1 MSKLGAGLALK
12 NMSSLQRLT
21 PNKSKRKVH
30 RALWFERVM
39 ALLASLNYLLVL
51 FDLTYL
57 PLRDFWLHGKV
68 QLFSFDIGPVS
79 LPGLS
84 LEVPLPPITQWY
96 DPVKG
101 IQPYR
106 DTEQYLDK
114 VNELEAEIDA
124 TNLSS
129 KLRSL
134 QSPEVAQILE
144 DLRQRSVEMI
154 ETNPFQLAD
163 KTGDLEKIKNK
174 MREHIRTEED
184 SAKEAFIQFWSIE
197 NLAAKD
203 PDDEL
208 QFFNDEI
215 SPLIEANYYRP
226 IGETGDFVD
235 YFGLLDFPFF
245 ALFLTEFLARTWL
258 ISRRRTGVSWLDA
271 MLWRWYDI
279 FLLIPL
285 WRWLRIIP
293 VTIRLDQAKLVD
305 LSAIQKQ
312 VRQGFVAEIA
322 GDMTQVVVIQ
332 IINELQYSIRQG
344 EIANLLQQREV
355 RPYIDLNE
363 TDEVAAL
370 TKIMVQMTVEQ
381 VLPTIRP
388 DVEALLHHNLDKIIN
403 QSQAYQGLE
412 RIPGVETIRNQ
423 LIERLV
429 QQITQAVYSGLDA
442 AIADDPV
449 GDQILQRLISHIGE
463 AYGSQIQTQKTL
475 EEIQY
480 LLNAFLEEV
489 KINYVKRLSQE
500 DLEEILDQTRAIRQK

>member
-1 MSKLGAGLALK
+1 
-12 NMSSLQRLT
+12 MSSIQRLT
-21 PNKSKRKVH
+21 PSKSKRKF
-30 RALWFERVM
+30 RL
-39 ALLASLNYLLVL
+39 ALLWERAVAVVASLNYLLVL

-57 PLRDFWLHGKV
+57 PLRDFWLHGEV
-68 QLFSFDIGPVS
+68 QLLSFDIGP
-79 LPGLS
+79 LS
-84 LEVPLPPITQWY
+84 FSGFPLEVPLPPITQWY
-96 DPVKG
+96 DPIKG

-114 VNELEAEIDA
+114 VNALAAEIDA
-124 TNLSS
+124 TNLRT

-134 QSPEVAQILE
+134 RSPEVTQLLE
-144 DLRQRSVEMI
+144 DLRQRSVDMI

-174 MREHIRTEED
+174 MREHLPNDED
-184 SAKEAFIQFWSIE
+184 SAKEAFREFWSLE
-197 NLAAKD
+197 NLTARD
-203 PDDEL
+203 PENEL
-208 QFFNDEI
+208 EFFNEEI
-215 SPLIEANYYRP
+215 RPLIAANYYRP

-235 YFGLLDFPFF
+235 YFGLIDFFF
-245 ALFLTEFLARTWL
+245 FLVFLTDFLGRTWL

-293 VTIRLDQAKLVD
+293 VTIRLDQAKLID
-305 LSAIQKQ
+305 MSAIQKQ
-312 VRQGFVAEIA
+312 ARQGFVAEIA

-332 IINELQYSIRQG
+332 IINELQSSIRQG
-344 EIANLLQQREV
+344 EIANFLQQREV

-370 TKIMVQMTVEQ
+370 TKIMVQMTVNQ
-381 VLPTIRP
+381 VLPAIRS
-388 DVEALLHHNLDKIIN
+388 DIEDLLQHNVDKILN

-412 RIPGVETIRNQ
+412 RVPGVETVRHQ
-423 LIERLV
+423 LTERLV
-429 QQITQAVYSGLDA
+429 QQITQALYDGLDA

-449 GDQILQRLISHIGE
+449 GDQILQRLIRHLGE
-463 AYGSQIQTQKTL
+463 AYGSQMQTQKTL
-475 EEIQY
+475 DEIQY

-489 KINYVKRLSQE
+489 KINYVERLSQE
-500 DLEEILDQTRAIRQK
+500 DLEDILDQTRAIRQKRSV

>member
-1 MSKLGAGLALK
+1 
-12 NMSSLQRLT
+12 MSSIQRLT
-21 PNKSKRKVH
+21 PSKSKRQVR

-39 ALLASLNYLLVL
+39 AFLASFNYFLVL

-57 PLRDFWLHGKV
+57 PLRDFWLHGEV
-68 QLFSFDIGPVS
+68 QLVSFDIGPWS
-79 LPGLS
+79 FPGWS

-96 DPVKG
+96 DPRIKG

-106 DTEQYLDK
+106 ETEQYLDK
-114 VNELEAEIDA
+114 VNALEAEIDA
-124 TNLSS
+124 TNLRT

-134 QSPEVAQILE
+134 QSPEVTQLLE
-144 DLRQRSVEMI
+144 DLRQRSVDMI

-174 MREHIRTEED
+174 MREHIPNDDD
-184 SAKEAFIQFWSIE
+184 SAKEAFREFWSQE
-197 NLAAKD
+197 NLTAKD
-203 PDDEL
+203 PENEL
-208 QFFNDEI
+208 EFFNDEI
-215 SPLIEANYYRP
+215 RPLIAANYYRP

-235 YFGLLDFPFF
+235 YFGLRIDFPFF
-245 ALFLTEFLARTWL
+245 LIFLTDFLGRTWL
-258 ISRRRTGVSWLDA
+258 ISRHRTGVSWLDA

-293 VTIRLDQAKLVD
+293 VTIRLDQAKLID
-305 LSAIQKQ
+305 MSAIQKQ

-370 TKIMVQMTVEQ
+370 TKIMVQMTVNQ
-381 VLPTIRP
+381 VLPAIRS
-388 DVEALLHHNLDKIIN
+388 DVEDLLRHNVDKILN

-412 RIPGVETIRNQ
+412 RVPGVETIRNQ
-423 LIERLV
+423 LTERLV
-429 QQITQAVYSGLDA
+429 HQITQALYNGLDA

-449 GDQILQRLISHIGE
+449 GDQILQRLIRHLGE
-463 AYGSQIQTQKTL
+463 AYGSQMQTQKTL
-475 EEIQY
+475 DEIQY

-489 KINYVKRLSQE
+489 KVNYVERLSQE
-500 DLEEILDQTRAIRQK
+500 DLEDILDQTRAIRQKRQV

>member
-1 MSKLGAGLALK
+1 
-12 NMSSLQRLT
+12 MSSIQRLT
-21 PNKSKRKVH
+21 PSKSKRQVR

-39 ALLASLNYLLVL
+39 ALLASFNYFLVL

-57 PLRDFWLHGKV
+57 PLRDFWLHGEV

-79 LPGLS
+79 FPGLP

-96 DPVKG
+96 DPIKG
-101 IQPYR
+101 IEPYR
-106 DTEQYLDK
+106 DTDQYLEK

-124 TNLSS
+124 TNLRT

-144 DLRQRSVEMI
+144 YLRQRSVEMI

-174 MREHIRTEED
+174 MREHIATEED
-184 SAKEAFIQFWSIE
+184 SAKESFRQFWSLE
-197 NLAAKD
+197 NLTARE
-203 PDDEL
+203 PEDEL

-215 SPLIEANYYRP
+215 RPLMAANYYRP

-235 YFGLLDFPFF
+235 YFGLVDFPFF
-245 ALFLTEFLARTWL
+245 ALFLAEFLARTWL
-258 ISRRRTGVSWLDA
+258 ISRHRTGVSWLDA

-305 LSAIQKQ
+305 MSAIQKQ
-312 VRQGFVAEIA
+312 ARQGFVAEIA

-332 IINELQYSIRQG
+332 IINELQSSIRQG
-344 EIANLLQQREV
+344 EIANFLQQREV

-381 VLPTIRP
+381 VLPAIRT
-388 DVEALLHHNLDKIIN
+388 DVEDLLRHNVDKILN

-412 RIPGVETIRNQ
+412 KVPGVETIRNQ
-423 LIERLV
+423 LTERLV
-429 QQITQAVYSGLDA
+429 HQITQALYNGLDA

-449 GDQILQRLISHIGE
+449 GDQILQRLISHLGE

-475 EEIQY
+475 DEIQY

-489 KINYVKRLSQE
+489 KVNYVERLSQE
-500 DLEEILDQTRAIRQK
+500 DLEDILDQTRAIRQKRQV

>member
-1 MSKLGAGLALK
+1 
-12 NMSSLQRLT
+12 MSSIQRLT
-21 PNKSKRKVH
+21 PSKSKRKFRLALLWE
-30 RALWFERVM
+30 RAV

-57 PLRDFWLHGKV
+57 PLRDFWLDGEV

-79 LPGLS
+79 FAGFP

-96 DPVKG
+96 DPIKG

-124 TNLSS
+124 TNLRT

-134 QSPEVAQILE
+134 QSPEVTQLLE
-144 DLRQRSVEMI
+144 DLRQRSVDMI

-174 MREHIRTEED
+174 MREHLPNEDD
-184 SAKEAFIQFWSIE
+184 SAKEAFIEFWSIE
-197 NLAAKD
+197 NLTARD
-203 PDDEL
+203 PENEL
-208 QFFNDEI
+208 EFFNDEI
-215 SPLIEANYYRP
+215 RPLMEANYYRP

-235 YFGLLDFPFF
+235 YFGLVDFPFF
-245 ALFLTEFLARTWL
+245 LVFLTDFLARTWL
-258 ISRRRTGVSWLDA
+258 ISNRRQGVSWLDA

-293 VTIRLDQAKLVD
+293 LTIRLDQANLID
-305 LSAIQKQ
+305 LSTIQKQ
-312 VRQGFVAEIA
+312 ARQGFVAEIA
-322 GDMTQVVVIQ
+322 GEMTQVVVVQ
-332 IINELQYSIRQG
+332 VINELQYSIRQG
-344 EIANLLQQREV
+344 EIADWLQQREV
-355 RPYIDLNE
+355 RPYIDLNQTNE
-363 TDEVAAL
+363 MAAL
-370 TKIMVQMTVEQ
+370 TKIMVEMTVVQ
-381 VLPTIRP
+381 VLPAIRP

-412 RIPGVETIRNQ
+412 RVPGVETIRNQ
-423 LIERLV
+423 LTERLV
-429 QQITQAVYSGLDA
+429 QQITQALYDGLDA
-442 AIADDPV
+442 AIAEDPA
-449 GDQILQRLISHIGE
+449 GDQILQRLISHLGE
-463 AYGSQIQTQKTL
+463 AYGSQIQTQQTL

-489 KINYVKRLSQE
+489 KVNYVERLSQE
-500 DLEEILDQTRAIRQK
+500 DLEDILDQTRAIRQKQQG

>member
-1 MSKLGAGLALK
+1 
-12 NMSSLQRLT
+12 MSSIQRLT
-21 PNKSKRKVH
+21 PSNSKRKVR
-30 RALWFERVM
+30 RALWFERLM
-39 ALLASLNYLLVL
+39 ALLASFNYFLVL

-57 PLRDFWLHGKV
+57 PLRDFWLHKEV

-79 LPGLS
+79 FPGFS

-96 DPVKG
+96 DPIKG

-114 VNELEAEIDA
+114 VNALEAEIDA
-124 TNLSS
+124 TNLRT

-134 QSPEVAQILE
+134 QPPEVAQILE

-174 MREHIRTEED
+174 MREHIPNEDD
-184 SAKEAFIQFWSIE
+184 SAKEAFREFWSIE
-197 NLAAKD
+197 NLTARD
-203 PDDEL
+203 PENEL
-208 QFFNDEI
+208 EFFNDEI
-215 SPLIEANYYRP
+215 RPLMEANYYRP

-235 YFGLLDFPFF
+235 YFGLVDFPFF
-245 ALFLTEFLARTWL
+245 LVFLTEFLARTWL
-258 ISRRRTGVSWLDA
+258 ISNRRQGVSWLDA

-293 VTIRLDQAKLVD
+293 VTIRLDQANLID
-305 LSAIQKQ
+305 LSTIQKQ
-312 VRQGFVAEIA
+312 ARQGFVAEIA
-322 GDMTQVVVIQ
+322 GDMTQVVVVQ
-332 IINELQYSIRQG
+332 VINELQYSIRQG

-355 RPYIDLNE
+355 RPYIDLNQTNE
-363 TDEVAAL
+363 MAAL
-370 TKIMVQMTVEQ
+370 TKIMVEITVEQ
-381 VLPTIRP
+381 VLPAIRP
-388 DVEALLHHNLDKIIN
+388 DVEALLHHNLDKILN

-412 RIPGVETIRNQ
+412 RVPGVETIRNQ
-423 LIERLV
+423 LTERLV
-429 QQITQAVYSGLDA
+429 QQITQALYNGLDA

-449 GDQILQRLISHIGE
+449 GDQILQRLISHLGK
-463 AYGSQIQTQKTL
+463 AYGSQLQTQKTL

-489 KINYVKRLSQE
+489 KVNYVERLSQE
-500 DLEEILDQTRAIRQK
+500 DLEDILDQTRAIQQKRQV

>member
-1 MSKLGAGLALK
+1 
-12 NMSSLQRLT
+12 
-21 PNKSKRKVH
+21 
-30 RALWFERVM
+30 M
-39 ALLASLNYLLVL
+39 ALLASFNYFLVL

-57 PLRDFWLHGKV
+57 PLRDFWLHGEV

-79 LPGLS
+79 FPGLP

-96 DPVKG
+96 DPIKG
-101 IQPYR
+101 IEPYR
-106 DTEQYLDK
+106 DTDQYLEK

-124 TNLSS
+124 TNLRT

-144 DLRQRSVEMI
+144 YLRQRSVEMI

-174 MREHIRTEED
+174 MREHIATEED
-184 SAKEAFIQFWSIE
+184 SAKESFRQFWSLE
-197 NLAAKD
+197 NLTARE
-203 PDDEL
+203 PEDEL

-215 SPLIEANYYRP
+215 RPLMAANYYRP

-235 YFGLLDFPFF
+235 YFGLVDFPFF
-245 ALFLTEFLARTWL
+245 ALFLAEFLARTWL
-258 ISRRRTGVSWLDA
+258 ISRHRTGVSWLDA

-305 LSAIQKQ
+305 MSAIQKQ
-312 VRQGFVAEIA
+312 ARQGFVAEIA

-332 IINELQYSIRQG
+332 IINELQSSIRQG
-344 EIANLLQQREV
+344 EIANFLQQREV

-381 VLPTIRP
+381 VLPAIRT
-388 DVEALLHHNLDKIIN
+388 DVEDLLRHNVDKILN

-412 RIPGVETIRNQ
+412 KVPGVETIRNQ
-423 LIERLV
+423 LTERLV
-429 QQITQAVYSGLDA
+429 HQITQALYNGLDA

-449 GDQILQRLISHIGE
+449 GDQILQRLISHLGE

-475 EEIQY
+475 DEIQY

-489 KINYVKRLSQE
+489 KVNYVERLSQE
-500 DLEEILDQTRAIRQK
+500 DLEDILDQTRAIRQKRQV

>member
-1 MSKLGAGLALK
+1 
-12 NMSSLQRLT
+12 MSSIQRLT
-21 PNKSKRKVH
+21 PSKSKRKVR

-39 ALLASLNYLLVL
+39 ALLASFNYFLVL

-57 PLRDFWLHGKV
+57 PLRDFWLHGEV

-79 LPGLS
+79 FPGLP

-96 DPVKG
+96 DPIKA
-101 IQPYR
+101 IEPYR
-106 DTEQYLDK
+106 DTEQYLEK

-124 TNLSS
+124 TNLRT

-174 MREHIRTEED
+174 MREHIATEED
-184 SAKEAFIQFWSIE
+184 SAKESFRQFWSLE
-197 NLAAKD
+197 NLTARE
-203 PDDEL
+203 PEDEL
-208 QFFNDEI
+208 QFFNEEI
-215 SPLIEANYYRP
+215 RPLMAANYYRP

-235 YFGLLDFPFF
+235 YFGFIDSFF
-245 ALFLTEFLARTWL
+245 FLAFLTDFLARTWL
-258 ISRRRTGVSWLDA
+258 ISRRRQGVSWLDA

-293 VTIRLDQAKLVD
+293 VTIRLDQARLID

-312 VRQGFVAEIA
+312 AREGFVAEIA

-332 IINELQYSIRQG
+332 IINELQSSIRQG
-344 EIANLLQQREV
+344 EIANFLQQREV

-381 VLPTIRP
+381 VLPAIRT
-388 DVEALLHHNLDKIIN
+388 DLEDLLRHNVDKILN

-412 RIPGVETIRNQ
+412 KVPGVETIRNQ
-423 LIERLV
+423 LTERLV
-429 QQITQAVYSGLDA
+429 HQITQALYNGLDA

-449 GDQILQRLISHIGE
+449 GDQILQRLISHLGE
-463 AYGSQIQTQKTL
+463 AYGSQMQTQKTL
-475 EEIQY
+475 DEIQY

-489 KINYVKRLSQE
+489 KVNYVERLSQE
-500 DLEEILDQTRAIRQK
+500 DLEDILDQTRAIRQKRQV

>member
-1 MSKLGAGLALK
+1 
-12 NMSSLQRLT
+12 MSSIQRLT
-21 PNKSKRKVH
+21 PSKSKRKF
-30 RALWFERVM
+30 RL
-39 ALLASLNYLLVL
+39 ALLWERAVALVASLNYLLVL

-57 PLRDFWLHGKV
+57 PLRDFWLHGEV
-68 QLFSFDIGPVS
+68 QLLSFDIGPWS
-79 LPGLS
+79 FPGLP

-96 DPVKG
+96 DPIKG

-106 DTEQYLDK
+106 ETEQYLDK
-114 VNELEAEIDA
+114 VNALEAEIDA
-124 TNLSS
+124 TNLRT

-134 QSPEVAQILE
+134 QSPEVIQLLE
-144 DLRQRSVEMI
+144 DLRQRSVDMI

-174 MREHIRTEED
+174 MREHIVNDED
-184 SAKEAFIQFWSIE
+184 SAKEAFREFWSQE
-197 NLAAKD
+197 NLTAKD
-203 PDDEL
+203 PENEL
-208 QFFNDEI
+208 EFFNEEI
-215 SPLIEANYYRP
+215 RPLIEANYYRP

-235 YFGLLDFPFF
+235 YFGLVDFPFF
-245 ALFLTEFLARTWL
+245 LIFLTDFLGRTWL
-258 ISRRRTGVSWLDA
+258 ISRHRTGVSWLDA

-293 VTIRLDQAKLVD
+293 VTIRLDQAKLID
-305 LSAIQKQ
+305 MSAIQKQ

-370 TKIMVQMTVEQ
+370 TKIMVQMTVNQ
-381 VLPTIRP
+381 VLPAIRS
-388 DVEALLHHNLDKIIN
+388 DVEDLLRHNVDKILN

-412 RIPGVETIRNQ
+412 RVPGVETIRNQ
-423 LIERLV
+423 LTERLV
-429 QQITQAVYSGLDA
+429 HQITQALYNGLDA

-449 GDQILQRLISHIGE
+449 GDQILQRLIRHLGE
-463 AYGSQIQTQKTL
+463 AYGSQMQTQKTL
-475 EEIQY
+475 DEIQY

-489 KINYVKRLSQE
+489 KVNYVERLSQE
-500 DLEEILDQTRAIRQK
+500 DLEDILDQTRAIRQKRQV

>member
-1 MSKLGAGLALK
+1 
-12 NMSSLQRLT
+12 MSSIQRLT
-21 PNKSKRKVH
+21 PNKSKRQVR

-39 ALLASLNYLLVL
+39 ALLAALNYLLVL

-79 LPGLS
+79 FPGL
-84 LEVPLPPITQWY
+84 PLNLPKTPITQWY

-114 VNELEAEIDA
+114 VNELENEIIKKD
-124 TNLSS
+124 
-129 KLRSL
+129 L
-134 QSPEVAQILE
+134 QSSEIAQILE
-144 DLRQRSVEMI
+144 DLRQSSVEMI

-184 SAKEAFIQFWSIE
+184 SAKEAFIRFWSIE

-203 PDDEL
+203 PDNEL

-215 SPLIEANYYRP
+215 SPMMEANYYRH

-245 ALFLTEFLARTWL
+245 ALFLTEFLARTWF
-258 ISRRRTGVSWLDA
+258 ISRSHTGVSWLDA

-293 VTIRLDQAKLVD
+293 VTIRLDQAKLID

-370 TKIMVQMTVEQ
+370 TKIMIQMTVEQ
-381 VLPTIRP
+381 VLPAIRP

-449 GDQILQRLISHIGE
+449 GDEILQRLISHIGE
-463 AYGSQIQTQKTL
+463 AYGSQLQTQKTL

>member
-1 MSKLGAGLALK
+1 
-12 NMSSLQRLT
+12 
-21 PNKSKRKVH
+21 V
-30 RALWFERVM
+30 
-39 ALLASLNYLLVL
+39 
-51 FDLTYL
+51 
-57 PLRDFWLHGKV
+57 
-68 QLFSFDIGPVS
+68 SFDIGPWS
-79 LPGLS
+79 FPGWS

-96 DPVKG
+96 DPIKG

-106 DTEQYLDK
+106 ETEQYLDK
-114 VNELEAEIDA
+114 VNALEAEIDA
-124 TNLSS
+124 TNLRT

-134 QSPEVAQILE
+134 QSPEVTQLLE
-144 DLRQRSVEMI
+144 DLRQRSVDMI

-174 MREHIRTEED
+174 MREHIPNDDD
-184 SAKEAFIQFWSIE
+184 SAKEAFREFWSQE
-197 NLAAKD
+197 NLTAKD
-203 PDDEL
+203 PENEL
-208 QFFNDEI
+208 EFFNDEI
-215 SPLIEANYYRP
+215 RPLIAANYYRP

-235 YFGLLDFPFF
+235 YFGLRIDFPFF
-245 ALFLTEFLARTWL
+245 LIFLTDFLGRTWL
-258 ISRRRTGVSWLDA
+258 ISRHRTGVSWLDA

-293 VTIRLDQAKLVD
+293 VTIRLDQAKLID
-305 LSAIQKQ
+305 MSAIQKQ

-370 TKIMVQMTVEQ
+370 TKIMVQMTVNQ
-381 VLPTIRP
+381 VLPAIRS
-388 DVEALLHHNLDKIIN
+388 DVEDLLRHNVDKILN

-412 RIPGVETIRNQ
+412 RVPGVETIRNQ
-423 LIERLV
+423 LTERLV
-429 QQITQAVYSGLDA
+429 HQITQALYNGLDA

-449 GDQILQRLISHIGE
+449 GDQILQRLIRHLGE
-463 AYGSQIQTQKTL
+463 AYGSQMQTQKTL
-475 EEIQY
+475 DEIQY

-489 KINYVKRLSQE
+489 KVNYVERLSQE
-500 DLEEILDQTRAIRQK
+500 DLEDILDQTRAIRQKRQV

>member
-1 MSKLGAGLALK
+1 M
-12 NMSSLQRLT
+12 
-21 PNKSKRKVH
+21 
-30 RALWFERVM
+30 
-39 ALLASLNYLLVL
+39 ASLNYLLVL

-57 PLRDFWLHGKV
+57 PLRDFWLHGEV
-68 QLFSFDIGPVS
+68 QLLSFDIGPWS
-79 LPGLS
+79 FPGLP

-96 DPVKG
+96 DPIKG

-106 DTEQYLDK
+106 ETEQYLDK
-114 VNELEAEIDA
+114 VNALEAEIDA
-124 TNLSS
+124 TNLRT

-134 QSPEVAQILE
+134 QSPEVIQLLE
-144 DLRQRSVEMI
+144 DLRQRSVDMI

-174 MREHIRTEED
+174 MREHIVNDED
-184 SAKEAFIQFWSIE
+184 SAKEAFREFWSQE
-197 NLAAKD
+197 NLTAKD
-203 PDDEL
+203 PENEL
-208 QFFNDEI
+208 EFFNEEI
-215 SPLIEANYYRP
+215 RPLIEANYYRP

-235 YFGLLDFPFF
+235 YFGLVDFPFF
-245 ALFLTEFLARTWL
+245 LIFLTDFLGRTWL
-258 ISRRRTGVSWLDA
+258 ISRHRTGVSWLDA

-293 VTIRLDQAKLVD
+293 VTIRLDQAKLID
-305 LSAIQKQ
+305 MSAIQKQ

-370 TKIMVQMTVEQ
+370 TKIMVQMTVNQ
-381 VLPTIRP
+381 VLPAIRS
-388 DVEALLHHNLDKIIN
+388 DVEDLLRHNVDKILN

-412 RIPGVETIRNQ
+412 RVPGVETIRNQ
-423 LIERLV
+423 LTERLV
-429 QQITQAVYSGLDA
+429 HQITQALYNGLDA

-449 GDQILQRLISHIGE
+449 GDQILQRLIRHLGE
-463 AYGSQIQTQKTL
+463 AYGSQMQTQKTL
-475 EEIQY
+475 DEIQY

-489 KINYVKRLSQE
+489 KVNYVERLSQE
-500 DLEEILDQTRAIRQK
+500 DLEDILDQTRAIRQKRQV